1 MILHEL
7 VHYYNRKSLLT
18 DPAHRLPVFGL
29 EDKEIPFIV
38 ELRPDGT
45 LVQLVD
51 TRTLEGKRLR
61 AQSFLVPRGEK
72 KTSGVRANLFWDT
85 ANYAVGLE
93 RERKSNSELTPQQA
107 FAARIEALPEATR
120 ALPGVAAVR
129 AALQLGDWVLLHR
142 HPAWP
147 EIVEKN
153 PVFSF
158 RLAGESQL
166 VCQHPDIAR
175 HCAASD
181 PDAPRAVCLVE
192 GTEQP
197 VQRLHTAIKG
207 VWGARSSGAN
217 IVSFNARAF
226 ESYGKTE
233 RQGENAPVG
242 ERAAFAYTTAL
253 NHLLAKGS
261 RNRVQVG
268 DTSAV
273 FWADGAAPLFDGDF
287 NLADFLGEQPDQPDR
302 GVQAV
307 QALYRALHSGQVPV
321 GERDVRFF
329 VLGLAP
335 NAARISVR
343 FWLQATV
350 GELAPRIRQHFE
362 DLRVVPSRES
372 DPPVP
377 SLFRLLGSLGAQ
389 GKVDHTPPRLAGEWA
404 RAILEG
410 LPYPALLLNAAVIRC
425 KAEREVS
432 YLRAAVIKA
441 WLNRDHRRRHGSA
454 PPDHAQFKEALDMDQ
469 TDTAYRLGRLFALL
483 ERIQQRAQPGIN
495 ATIRDRYYGA
505 ASTTPVSVFTT
516 LLRLKNA
523 HLKKL
528 SDAETTYFERQLG
541 EIFGTLEAPLLVAF
555 PRQLNLPDQGRFA
568 LGYYHQRQSFFT
580 RKTEQNPD
588 QED

>member
-45 LVQLVD
+45 LVQLVA

-273 FWADGAAPLFDGDF
+273 FWASAFIA
-287 NLADFLGEQPDQPDR
+287 
-302 GVQAV
+302 
-307 QALYRALHSGQVPV
+307 S
-321 GERDVRFF
+321 RF
-329 VLGLAP
+329 
-335 NAARISVR
+335 
-343 FWLQATV
+343 
-350 GELAPRIRQHFE
+350 
-362 DLRVVPSRES
+362 
-372 DPPVP
+372 
-377 SLFRLLGSLGAQ
+377 
-389 GKVDHTPPRLAGEWA
+389 
-404 RAILEG
+404 
-410 LPYPALLLNAAVIRC
+410 
-425 KAEREVS
+425 
-432 YLRAAVIKA
+432 
-441 WLNRDHRRRHGSA
+441 
-454 PPDHAQFKEALDMDQ
+454 M
-469 TDTAYRLGRLFALL
+469 
-483 ERIQQRAQPGIN
+483 
-495 ATIRDRYYGA
+495 
-505 ASTTPVSVFTT
+505 
-516 LLRLKNA
+516 
-523 HLKKL
+523 
-528 SDAETTYFERQLG
+528 
-541 EIFGTLEAPLLVAF
+541 
-555 PRQLNLPDQGRFA
+555 
-568 LGYYHQRQSFFT
+568 
-580 RKTEQNPD
+580 
-588 QED
+588 

>member
-350 GELAPRIRQHFE
+350 GEL
-362 DLRVVPSRES
+362 V
-372 DPPVP
+372 
-377 SLFRLLGSLGAQ
+377 
-389 GKVDHTPPRLAGEWA
+389 
-404 RAILEG
+404 
-410 LPYPALLLNAAVIRC
+410 
-425 KAEREVS
+425 
-432 YLRAAVIKA
+432 
-441 WLNRDHRRRHGSA
+441 
-454 PPDHAQFKEALDMDQ
+454 
-469 TDTAYRLGRLFALL
+469 
-483 ERIQQRAQPGIN
+483 
-495 ATIRDRYYGA
+495 
-505 ASTTPVSVFTT
+505 
-516 LLRLKNA
+516 
-523 HLKKL
+523 
-528 SDAETTYFERQLG
+528 
-541 EIFGTLEAPLLVAF
+541 
-555 PRQLNLPDQGRFA
+555 
-568 LGYYHQRQSFFT
+568 
-580 RKTEQNPD
+580 
-588 QED
+588 